1 MNSLGSHPS
10 YTHMENIARIGLVL
24 GRERQ
29 RDTTRSRL
37 MAREVLVASSGPRD
51 NPVVFVI
58 VRQADGTFGVEASD
72 GDVSSF
78 LTSFDTLLEAE
89 AWIATAGGRPD

>member
-1 MNSLGSHPS
+1 
-10 YTHMENIARIGLVL
+10 MENIARIGLVL

-37 MAREVLVASSGPRD
+37 MAREMLMASSGPGD

-89 AWIATAGGRPD
+89 AWIATAEGRPD